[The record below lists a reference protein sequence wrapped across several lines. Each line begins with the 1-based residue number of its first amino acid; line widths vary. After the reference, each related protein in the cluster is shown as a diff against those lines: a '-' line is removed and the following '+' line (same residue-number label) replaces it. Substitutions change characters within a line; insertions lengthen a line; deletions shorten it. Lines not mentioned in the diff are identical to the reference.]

1 MKQVDFIQTSD
12 SGILTKEDHDPI
24 ILNKTGVE
32 IYQYYVDNKQITAD
46 ELYNIF
52 QRKYDLSS
60 EDKTTVINSIDDV
73 VSMIKK
79 YILEP

>member
-32 IYQYYVDNKQITAD
+32 IYQYYVDNKQITPD

-52 QRKYDLSS
+52 QRKC
-60 EDKTTVINSIDDV
+60 
-73 VSMIKK
+73 
-79 YILEP
+79 

>member
-32 IYQYYVDNKQITAD
+32 IYQYYVDKTPD

-60 EDKTTVINSIDDV
+60 EDKTTVITSIDDV
-73 VSMIKK
+73 LSMIKK